1 MPIRAVIWD
10 FGGVLVRTAD
20 HARREALA
28 AELGLTLEELSA
40 RIFDG
45 DNRRK
50 AQLGHIDGG
59 QHLKSVAAE
68 FGMSADALQSAFFAD
83 DSLDEELMQ
92 YIRALRPRYKTGL
105 LSNAMST
112 LRSAI
117 TERFPIADAFEAVI
131 ISAEVGVM
139 KPDARIYQLALDAL
153 EVQPDE
159 AIFIDDFADNV
170 AGARALGMHSI
181 RFQSR
186 QQTLDELNALL
197 SA

>member
-20 HARREALA
+20 QARREALA

-83 DSLDEELMQ
+83 DSLDEELIN

-112 LRSAI
+112 LRGAI
-117 TERFPIADAFEAVI
+117 TERFPIAEAFDAIV

-139 KPDARIYQLALDAL
+139 KPDVRIYQLALDAL
-153 EVQPDE
+153 EVQAEE
-159 AIFIDDFADNV
+159 AVFIDDFADNV
-170 AGARALGMHSI
+170 AGARALGMQAI
-181 RFQSR
+181 QFDSR
-186 QQTLDELNALL
+186 EQALADLQDLLDQ
-197 SA
+197 

>member
-10 FGGVLVRTAD
+10 FGGVLVRTTD

-50 AQLGHIDGG
+50 AQLGHIDGE
-59 QHLKSVAAE
+59 QHLRTVATE
-68 FGMSADALQSAFFAD
+68 FGMSAAALQSAFFAD

-117 TERFPIADAFEAVI
+117 TERFSIADAFDAVI

-170 AGARALGMHSI
+170 AGARALGMQAI
-181 RFQSR
+181 QFDSR
-186 QQTLDELNALL
+186 EQALADLQDLLDQ
-197 SA
+197 